1 MEQVVNP
8 DLFFYTLIT
17 LLLGTVAYFIR
28 QLHSDFKRVE
38 KDVSEVKA
46 TTSILRTE
54 FKGNVELIRQRSD
67 FLERRLSHLENHKL
81 VNNYEKERL

>member
-1 MEQVVNP
+1 MELVVKP
-8 DLFFYTLIT
+8 DLFFYTLIS
-17 LLLGTVAYFIR
+17 LLLGVVAYSIR

-46 TTSILRTE
+46 TKSILRTE

-67 FLERRLSHLENHKL
+67 FLEQRLSHLEHYKP
-81 VNNYEKERL
+81 VNNYEKERM

>member
-8 DLFFYTLIT
+8 DMFFYALIT
-17 LLLGTVAYFIR
+17 LLLSAVAYFIR

-67 FLERRLSHLENHKL
+67 FLERRLSHLENHKPE
-81 VNNYEKERL
+81 NNYEKERL

>member
-17 LLLGTVAYFIR
+17 LLLGAVAYFIR

-54 FKGNVELIRQRSD
+54 FKGNIELIRQRSD
-67 FLERRLSHLENHKL
+67 FLEQRLSYLENHKPK
-81 VNNYEKERL
+81 NNYEKERL

>member
-17 LLLGTVAYFIR
+17 LLLGAVAYFIR

-38 KDVSEVKA
+38 KNVSEVKA

-54 FKGNVELIRQRSD
+54 FKGNIELIRQRSD
-67 FLERRLSHLENHKL
+67 FLEQRLSHLEHHKP
-81 VNNYEKERL
+81 VNNYEKNRL

>member
-17 LLLGTVAYFIR
+17 LLLGAVAYFIR

-67 FLERRLSHLENHKL
+67 FLERRLSHLENHKP
-81 VNNYEKERL
+81 VNNYEKEPL

>member
-1 MEQVVNP
+1 VEQAINP
-8 DLFFYTLIT
+8 DFFFYTLIT
-17 LLLGTVAYFIR
+17 LLLGVVAYFIK

-67 FLERRLSHLENHKL
+67 FLERRISYLENHTPLK
-81 VNNYEKERL
+81 R

>member
-1 MEQVVNP
+1 MELVVNP
-8 DLFFYTLIT
+8 DLFFYTLIS
-17 LLLGTVAYFIR
+17 LLLGVVAYFIR

-54 FKGNVELIRQRSD
+54 FKGNIELIRQRSD
-67 FLERRLSHLENHKL
+67 FLEQRLSHLEHYKP
-81 VNNYEKERL
+81 VNNYEKERM

>member
-8 DLFFYTLIT
+8 DVFFYTLIT
-17 LLLGTVAYFIR
+17 LLLGAVAYFIR

-67 FLERRLSHLENHKL
+67 FLERRLSHLENHKP

>member
-8 DLFFYTLIT
+8 DMFFYTLMT
-17 LLLGTVAYFIR
+17 LLLGVVAYFIR

-38 KDVSEVKA
+38 RNVSEIKA

-54 FKGNVELIRQRSD
+54 FKGNIELIRQRSD
-67 FLERRLSHLENHKL
+67 FLEQRLANLEHYKP
-81 VNNYEKERL
+81 VNNYEKERM